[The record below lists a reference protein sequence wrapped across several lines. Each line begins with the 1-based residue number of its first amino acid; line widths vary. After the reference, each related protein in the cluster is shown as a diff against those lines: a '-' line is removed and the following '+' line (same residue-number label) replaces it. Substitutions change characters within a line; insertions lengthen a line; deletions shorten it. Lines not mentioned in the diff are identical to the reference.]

1 MCENNQVT
9 KEEKFPNQYAEELK
23 SAARL
28 EETLP
33 ETDACADCAAAR
45 KKSGDPTDLCAE
57 HLKRIYGI

>member
-1 MCENNQVT
+1 MS
-9 KEEKFPNQYAEELK
+9 KPEKFPNEYAEELK

-33 ETDACADCAAAR
+33 ETEECPGCAEAR
-45 KKSGDPTDLCAE
+45 KKSGDPTDLCAP

>member
-1 MCENNQVT
+1 VS
-9 KEEKFPNQYAEELK
+9 KPEKFPNEHVEELK

-33 ETDACADCAAAR
+33 ETDQCPDCAAAR
-45 KKSGDPTDLCAE
+45 KKSGDPTDLCAA

>member
-1 MCENNQVT
+1 MT
-9 KEEKFPNQYAEELK
+9 KPEKFPNEYVEELK

-33 ETDACADCAAAR
+33 ETDECADCASAR
-45 KKSGDPTDLCAE
+45 TKSGDPTDLCPA